1 MEMRIPK
8 AAYRSK
14 INIKRSI
21 FVATASRTDSV
32 EEAKEFIR
40 KVSKEFSD
48 ATHNCWAYR
57 VYENGAVVEHSSD
70 AGEPSGTAGIPILN
84 AIKSLNFYNTAVV
97 VTRYFGGVKLGA
109 KGLREAYSESAK
121 SVLEIAD
128 YIKVKPMNV
137 YKVNDHISNYGKI
150 KSSLSKSAVLISEKF
165 LEDKFEIL
173 YASDMPIVKNSS
185 FLYST
190 LVQIK

>member
-150 KSSLSKSAVLISEKF
+150 KSILSKSAVLISEKF
-165 LEDKFEIL
+165 FEDKFEIL
-173 YASDMPIVKNSS
+173 YASDTPIVKNSS

>member
-1 MEMRIPK
+1 MEMKVPK

-21 FVATASRTDSV
+21 FIATASRTDSV
-32 EEAKEFIR
+32 EAAKEFIK

-57 VYENGAVVEHSSD
+57 VYENNKAIEHSSD

-84 AIKSLNFYNTAVV
+84 AIKSFNFYNTTVV
-97 VTRYFGGVKLGA
+97 VTRYFGGVKLGV

-121 SVLEIAD
+121 SVLETAD
-128 YIKVKPMNV
+128 YIKVKPMNI
-137 YKVNDHISNYGKI
+137 YKVTDHISSYGRV
-150 KSSLSKSAVLISEKF
+150 KSFLSKSAIVLQENF
-165 LEDKFEIL
+165 FEDKFEIL
-173 YASDMPIVKNSS
+173 YASDTPIIKNSS
-185 FLYST
+185 FLNTT